1 MEHDLNLVSA
11 DFLSMTAIVGGL
23 VALLFSFWPAAA
35 LCKHSHAHN
44 TQWKILR
51 GLLYGFVA
59 GYLITLALFSF
70 VQVSDAIKV
79 SSAII
84 LAAGGLFVWIVL
96 NLSLKTVLVSQE
108 LEAKNKFASLHN
120 ALTSLPNDRM
130 LSEEFSSRCSNT
142 ESATLISIKIQ
153 KFQHISNVL
162 GYDRGNNLLIEIANR
177 LRTITPKA
185 CSLYDLGGCN
195 FAVLVWHDE
204 NRDNVAEQITSAMK
218 EPFVVQESSM
228 QLDCHL
234 GLARY
239 PEHGD
244 CVDILL
250 SHANMAANQARE
262 LSLPSCEYNQELG
275 QQLQDRLQ
283 ISELLRQAIANDE
296 LDLHYQPIF
305 AGTSGWIRSVEALVR
320 WPQKDGSFISPQV
333 FIPIAEQER
342 TIHLLTQWVIER
354 SFRQLSM
361 WFDAGIDLHM
371 NVNLSSHDLTHHDF
385 IEYLEERRKHWGL
398 QPNKLV
404 LEVTES
410 AVMTDFKKA
419 LNMLNALEALGYP
432 LAIDD
437 FGTGYSSMSRLKD
450 LPINH
455 IKIDREFIM
464 DLLGNQQNSS
474 IVSAT
479 NSIAR
484 AFGCSITAE
493 GVESIEVANEL
504 VELGCDYLQGY
515 HFSRPLTSQAATQAL
530 IDNRRVIGKAA

>member
-1 MEHDLNLVSA
+1 LNLVFA
-11 DFLSMTAIVGGL
+11 DFLSTAAIVGGL
-23 VALLFSFWPAAA
+23 AALLLA
-35 LCKHSHAHN
+35 LRPSATLCRCSYAHC
-44 TQWKILR
+44 TQWKVLR

-59 GYLITLALFSF
+59 GYLITLALFSV
-70 VQVSDAIKV
+70 VQVSDTIKV

-96 NLSLKTVLVSQE
+96 NLSLKTVLASQE
-108 LEAKNKFASLHN
+108 LEAENKFASLHN
-120 ALTSLPNDRM
+120 SLTLLPNDRM
-130 LSEEFSSRCSNT
+130 LNEECSSRCSDT

-153 KFQHISNVL
+153 KFQQISNVL
-162 GYDRGNNLLIEIANR
+162 GYERGNNLLIKIAKR
-177 LRTITPKA
+177 LQTITPES
-185 CSLYDLGGCN
+185 CSLYDLGACN
-195 FAVLVWHDE
+195 FVVLVWHNMDE
-204 NRDNVAEQITSAMK
+204 NQVVEQITSAMT
-218 EPFVVQESSM
+218 EPFVVQGSSM

-234 GLARY
+234 GLAHC
-239 PEHGD
+239 PKHGD
-244 CVDILL
+244 NVDTLL
-250 SHANMAANQARE
+250 SHANMAANQARR
-262 LSLPSCEYNQELG
+262 LSLPSCEYNNELG
-275 QQLQDRLQ
+275 QQLQERLQ
-283 ISELLRQAIANDE
+283 ISELLRHAIANDE
-296 LDLHYQPIF
+296 LELHYQPIF

-320 WPQKDGSFISPQV
+320 WPQKDGSFISPEV

-342 TIHLLTQWVIER
+342 TIHLLTQWVIES
-354 SFRQLSM
+354 SFQQLSA

-371 NVNLSSHDLTHHDF
+371 NLNLSSHDLTHHEF
-385 IEYLEERRKHWGL
+385 IDYLENRRKHWRL
-398 QPNKLV
+398 EPDKLV

-410 AVMTDFKKA
+410 AVMTDFSKA
-419 LNMLNALEALGYP
+419 LNMLNELEALGYT

-455 IKIDREFIM
+455 IKIDREFVM

-515 HFSRPLTSQAATQAL
+515 HFSRPLTSQAATQVL
-530 IDNRRVIGKAA
+530 LENRGQIGKVA